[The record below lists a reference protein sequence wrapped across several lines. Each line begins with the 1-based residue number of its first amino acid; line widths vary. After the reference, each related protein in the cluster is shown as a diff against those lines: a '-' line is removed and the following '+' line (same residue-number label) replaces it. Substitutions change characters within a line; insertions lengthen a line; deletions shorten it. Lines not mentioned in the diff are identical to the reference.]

1 MHHDVYKVY
10 RYPLIRTEAIDTYG
24 LFSSLVAA
32 FVSYRLGDGLHLR
45 GGTTLTDDKIVGDGT
60 IDMPEVHDAD
70 VFTFLVFNGGNDDLK
85 QRFC

>member
-24 LFSSLVAA
+24 LFSSLVATL
-32 FVSYRLGDGLHLR
+32 VSYRLGDGLHLCGR
-45 GGTTLTDDKIVGDGT
+45 PTLANDKIVGDSA
-60 IDMPEVHDAD
+60 IYMPEVHDAD